1 VRVRRPSH
9 ADVGKWPQKGAEFT
23 NRRIKAAFLYFL
35 CLFVAIRSPR
45 YGLNERGNLGLTF
58 AAYVAEN
65 EGAMQFVPA
74 SLANKVIEA
83 YEFLRSVASG
93 IQSEPGFEAAAAVAN
108 AQQAMIASWDSDR
121 WEPIR
126 QEAQ

>member
-1 VRVRRPSH
+1 MTDTHKLIYGS
-9 ADVGKWPQKGAEFT
+9 Q
-23 NRRIKAAFLYFL
+23 
-35 CLFVAIRSPR
+35 FVPVKLLAVIRSPR

-83 YEFLRSVASG
+83 YEV
-93 IQSEPGFEAAAAVAN
+93 QSINDLNGKPCWVTVDKGNCTFHSPCLV
-108 AQQAMIASWDSDR
+108 
-121 WEPIR
+121 
-126 QEAQ
+126 